1 MPNNSDFDNF
11 FDDLMDSIS
20 KANAMNKKKLNITTE
35 DEAIR
40 DLAKTSKKIYDAH
53 IKEGFTPS
61 QATQILVAL
70 IRIINL

>member
-20 KANAMNKKKLNITTE
+20 KANAMNKKKNITTE
-35 DEAIR
+35 DEVIR
-40 DLAKTSKKIYDAH
+40 NLAKIYDAH

-70 IRIINL
+70 IRIINYRR

>member
-1 MPNNSDFDNF
+1 MIPNNSDFDKF

-40 DLAKTSKKIYDAH
+40 DLAKTSKKNI
-53 IKEGFTPS
+53 
-61 QATQILVAL
+61 
-70 IRIINL
+70 